1 MIKKVILICTLA
13 LLTSMSANA
22 RSLVLVLSDSTKIY
36 FLLDDKPVLRM
47 VDGKVLIDTQAF
59 SFEDV
64 DHFYISQTDDP
75 SSIEAVLAE
84 RKVKFEGNT
93 LVVDGDKTVEVY
105 AVNGTKMKVKMSKSA
120 GVTMVNTEDLV
131 KGVYIVKIGK
141 TSFKFSKK

>member
-13 LLTSMSANA
+13 LLTQMSANA

-93 LVVDGDKTVEVY
+93 LVVDGDKAVEVY
-105 AVNGTKMKVKMSKSA
+105 AVNGTRMKVKMSKSA

>member
-84 RKVKFEGNT
+84 RKVRFEGNT

-105 AVNGTKMKVKMSKSA
+105 AVNGTKMKVKMNKSA

>member
-93 LVVDGDKTVEVY
+93 LVVDGDKAVEVY
-105 AVNGTKMKVKMSKSA
+105 AVNGTRMKVKMSKSA
-120 GVTMVNTEDLV
+120 GVTMVTQRTL
-131 KGVYIVKIGK
+131 
-141 TSFKFSKK
+141 

>member
-13 LLTSMSANA
+13 LLTQMSANA

-75 SSIEAVLAE
+75 SSIEVVLAE

-93 LVVDGDKTVEVY
+93 LVVDGDKAVEVY

>member
-1 MIKKVILICTLA
+1 
-13 LLTSMSANA
+13 MSANA

-47 VDGKVLIDTQAF
+47 VDGKVFIDTQAF

-75 SSIEAVLAE
+75 SSIEAVFAE

-93 LVVDGDKTVEVY
+93 LVVDGDKAVEVY
-105 AVNGTKMKVKMSKSA
+105 AVNGTRMKVKMSKSA

>member
-1 MIKKVILICTLA
+1 MIKKAILICTLA
-13 LLTSMSANA
+13 LLTQMSANA

>member
-93 LVVDGDKTVEVY
+93 LVVDGDKAVEVY

>member
-22 RSLVLVLSDSTKIY
+22 RRLVLVLSDSTKIY

-105 AVNGTKMKVKMSKSA
+105 AVNGTRMKVKMNKSA

>member
-75 SSIEAVLAE
+75 SSIEAVLAD

-93 LVVDGDKTVEVY
+93 LVVDGDKAVEVY

>member
-1 MIKKVILICTLA
+1 MIKKAILICTLA

-22 RSLVLVLSDSTKIY
+22 RSLVLVLSDSTKIF

-93 LVVDGDKTVEVY
+93 LVVDGDKAVEVY

>member
-105 AVNGTKMKVKMSKSA
+105 AVNGTKMKVKMNKSA

>member
-13 LLTSMSANA
+13 LLTQMSANA

-105 AVNGTKMKVKMSKSA
+105 AVNGTRMKVKMNKSA

>member
-13 LLTSMSANA
+13 LLTQMSANA

-75 SSIEAVLAE
+75 SSIEAVLAD

-93 LVVDGDKTVEVY
+93 LVVDGDKAVEVY
-105 AVNGTKMKVKMSKSA
+105 AVNGTRMKVKMSKSA

>member
-13 LLTSMSANA
+13 LLTQMSANA

-84 RKVKFEGNT
+84 MKVKFEGNT
-93 LVVDGDKTVEVY
+93 LVVDGDKAVEVY
-105 AVNGTKMKVKMSKSA
+105 AVNGTRMKVKMSKSA

>member
-13 LLTSMSANA
+13 LLTQMSANA
-22 RSLVLVLSDSTKIY
+22 RSLVLVLSDSTKIF

-93 LVVDGDKTVEVY
+93 LVVDGDKAVEVY

>member
-93 LVVDGDKTVEVY
+93 LVVDGDKAVEVY
-105 AVNGTKMKVKMSKSA
+105 AVNGTKMKVKMNKSA

>member
-13 LLTSMSANA
+13 LLTQMSANA

-84 RKVKFEGNT
+84 MKVKFEGNT
-93 LVVDGDKTVEVY
+93 LVVDGDKAVEVY

>member
-13 LLTSMSANA
+13 LLTQMSANA

-93 LVVDGDKTVEVY
+93 LVVDGDKAVEVY

>member
-93 LVVDGDKTVEVY
+93 LVVDGDKAVEVY

-131 KGVYIVKIGK
+131 KGVYIVKIGN

>member
-1 MIKKVILICTLA
+1 
-13 LLTSMSANA
+13 MSANA

-93 LVVDGDKTVEVY
+93 LVVDGDKAVEVY

>member
-93 LVVDGDKTVEVY
+93 LVVDGDKAVEVY
-105 AVNGTKMKVKMSKSA
+105 AVNGTKMKVKMNKSA
-120 GVTMVNTEDLV
+120 GVTMVNTEDFV

>member
-93 LVVDGDKTVEVY
+93 LVVDGDKAVEVY
-105 AVNGTKMKVKMSKSA
+105 VVNGTRMKVKMSKSA

>member
-13 LLTSMSANA
+13 LLTQMSANA

-75 SSIEAVLAE
+75 SSIEGVLAE

-93 LVVDGDKTVEVY
+93 LVVDGDKAVEVY
-105 AVNGTKMKVKMSKSA
+105 AVNGTKMKVKMNKSA
-120 GVTMVNTEDLV
+120 GVTMVNTEDFV

>member
-13 LLTSMSANA
+13 LLTQMSANA

-93 LVVDGDKTVEVY
+93 RVVDGDKAVEVY

>member
-1 MIKKVILICTLA
+1 
-13 LLTSMSANA
+13 
-22 RSLVLVLSDSTKIY
+22 
-36 FLLDDKPVLRM
+36 M

-93 LVVDGDKTVEVY
+93 LVVDGDKAVEVY

>member
-1 MIKKVILICTLA
+1 M
-13 LLTSMSANA
+13 
-22 RSLVLVLSDSTKIY
+22 LSDSTKIY

-93 LVVDGDKTVEVY
+93 LVVDGDKAVEVY

-141 TSFKFSKK
+141 TSFKFSKE

>member
-13 LLTSMSANA
+13 LLTQMSANA

-93 LVVDGDKTVEVY
+93 LVVDGDKAVEVY
-105 AVNGTKMKVKMSKSA
+105 AVNGTKMKVKMNKSA

>member
-93 LVVDGDKTVEVY
+93 LVVDGDKVVEVY
-105 AVNGTKMKVKMSKSA
+105 AVNGTRMKVKMSKSA

>member
-105 AVNGTKMKVKMSKSA
+105 AVNGTRMKVKMSKSA